1 MYRLVTIQTRGVTC
15 IIYRARGESCWRMC
29 VHLYGIEPGI
39 GGLRITGSNVDTLL
53 ADYRAA
59 LKQFSTATLRLS
71 LSLSLPFYPFPL
83 LFPGFF
89 PATRSAWIFFL
100 FPISPSVL
108 FPLYAALSERRLDR
122 WVLPSRRELSPRGA
136 EKDRAEFC
144 SFLVLSPPLLH
155 RFVSHDFRNIS
166 SIDQIRFIVNEWLQL
181 VASDFQF
188 VQLSMVVSQNRRCF
202 VRVTRKI
209 WCFLT
214 SLFFCAGIDC

>member
-144 SFLVLSPPLLH
+144 SFLVLSPPPFSAGSF
-155 RFVSHDFRNIS
+155 RTIFGIFPASTKFV
-166 SIDQIRFIVNEWLQL
+166 
-181 VASDFQF
+181 
-188 VQLSMVVSQNRRCF
+188 LS
-202 VRVTRKI
+202 
-209 WCFLT
+209 
-214 SLFFCAGIDC
+214 

>member
-1 MYRLVTIQTRGVTC
+1 MYNLSRAWWELLENVCAFIRHRTGYRWITDYRLERGHPISRLPSGPETIF
-15 IIYRARGESCWRMC
+15 
-29 VHLYGIEPGI
+29 YGH
-39 GGLRITGSNVDTLL
+39 TS
-53 ADYRAA
+53 
-59 LKQFSTATLRLS
+59 SLS
-71 LSLSLPFYPFPL
+71 LSLSFPFYPFPL

-144 SFLVLSPPLLH
+144 SFLVLSPPPLLH